1 MKTQFRI
8 MASVIGL
15 VVSGAVAAA
24 GVTTNPGSTAGTQG
38 TGGQVE
44 FTGSITDVSC
54 NVTSK
59 SANQQVDLGKWA
71 KSYFTGNGIE
81 TTKTAFHI
89 NVEDCPSSVT
99 QVAVLFD
106 GNKDKTDSSLLAI
119 NTGTGNAT
127 GIGIKLYEENQ
138 SKQVALGAVTDKHP
152 VTAGTS
158 GTGSADL
165 TFYADYKS
173 TGTAVTTGNA
183 NGVADFNMVYN

>member
-24 GVTTNPGSTAGTQG
+24 GSTQG

-71 KSYFTGNGIE
+71 KSYFTGSGIE

-89 NVEDCPSSVT
+89 NVKDCPSSVT

-152 VTAGTS
+152 VIAGTS
-158 GTGSADL
+158 GTGSVDL

-173 TGTAVTTGNA
+173 TGTTVTTGNA